1 MSFGGDTELSAFSD
15 DVPKILVCGLP
26 RSGKSSII
34 RVVFGKTSPHE
45 TAYLEPTTMPEVRHV
60 ANHLAHVKIVDVP
73 STYQLDR
80 ESEEEPTEQD
90 KTWFSKTVA
99 IVFVID
105 SLEDNWHQ
113 ALLYARRVVR
123 RAIRVNPN
131 IVFQVFYHK
140 IDSNYRFDGSYSGD
154 GINALHGEDI
164 SDAYVKELQASL
176 DEDLYRNGCR
186 RGHYL

>member
-1 MSFGGDTELSAFSD
+1 
-15 DVPKILVCGLP
+15 
-26 RSGKSSII
+26 
-34 RVVFGKTSPHE
+34 
-45 TAYLEPTTMPEVRHV
+45 
-60 ANHLAHVKIVDVP
+60 
-73 STYQLDR
+73 
-80 ESEEEPTEQD
+80 
-90 KTWFSKTVA
+90 

-140 IDSNYRFDGSYSGD
+140 INSNYRFDGSYSGD

-176 DEDLYRNGCR
+176 GEWKNRHCATKLSFCSDEDLYRNGCR
-186 RGHYL
+186 VAITWHCTSIYDHSVRYAGNAQRGFSMGRRV